1 MQVLRIFWNTHAKAT
16 PALRATTRHKSTAAT
31 KHAHGLVFLGYAVER
46 GDASW
51 CLFVGPDASPR
62 GSAVYAQGQGTG
74 RRELLDDTT
83 SAAVQV
89 FNGETRYGDE
99 QRAEHVQQLL
109 AGNEAQRG
117 AVDLVVMRGMMQRF
131 AYSQLETIIGQH
143 VATQG
148 D

>member
-1 MQVLRIFWNTHAKAT
+1 
-16 PALRATTRHKSTAAT
+16 
-31 KHAHGLVFLGYAVER
+31 
-46 GDASW
+46 
-51 CLFVGPDASPR
+51 
-62 GSAVYAQGQGTG
+62 
-74 RRELLDDTT
+74 
-83 SAAVQV
+83 VQV